1 MEKTRSTETTCAVGE
16 RFARELRSEPLELAR
31 TVSLGLVPVGFQLAQ
46 TGTNLKTWC
55 PAGRIAGRCIHI
67 QDGQG
72 YGEPENSDP
81 VMVRSHQ
88 GYLGRT
94 GGDALLVV
102 VDVMSTTGLAPV
114 TVIDSS
120 SPPTVIVASTRATKP
135 IVKRKSLSTYALKP
149 ASSNAIRY
157 TPAGSSPTR

>member
-16 RFARELRSEPLELAR
+16 RFARELRAEPLELAR

-46 TGTNLKTWC
+46 AGTNLETWC
-55 PAGRIAGRCIHI
+55 PAGRIAGGCVHI

-81 VMVRSHQ
+81 VMVRGHQ
-88 GYLGRT
+88 GYLSRT

-102 VDVMSTTGLAPV
+102 PGFVRLVLEPNALGPGDTPV
-114 TVIDSS
+114 AGIIRIAESAVLD
-120 SPPTVIVASTRATKP
+120 RA
-135 IVKRKSLSTYALKP
+135 
-149 ASSNAIRY
+149 
-157 TPAGSSPTR
+157 GW